1 MVIKLLFQYS
11 LRPKSSNGC
20 QTLKRCIEMLEHR
33 TSGCNTAQHSH
44 ESVACL
50 DMNHQGKIIHEP
62 ILPYT
67 MPEQQ
72 LDWCSITQM
81 ALTLHDK
88 TKSGMTLHHI
98 TQRDITSHY
107 ITLHGTRSHYK
118 IWHHMI
124 FHCMM
129 WYCKRESCKHLF
141 KRLKILTLPS
151 QYIFSVLVFIAEN
164 RDLFMFNRDIHS
176 FNTRKTTLIYTC
188 HLLI

>member
-33 TSGCNTAQHSH
+33 TSGCNTAQQSH
-44 ESVACL
+44 ECVACL
-50 DMNHQGKIIHEP
+50 DINHQGKKIHEP

-72 LDWCSITQM
+72 LGWYSTTHM

-88 TKSGMTLHHI
+88 TKWGMTLHHI
-98 TQRDITSHY
+98 TQRDITLHY
-107 ITLHGTRSHYK
+107 ISQCMVPDHI
-118 IWHHMI
+118 IWYDITI

-129 WYCKRESCKHLF
+129 WTTSCDTVSHGKTLHWTLLCNIIYAH
-141 KRLKILTLPS
+141 RKIQETAPLT
-151 QYIFSVLVFIAEN
+151 
-164 RDLFMFNRDIHS
+164 HS
-176 FNTRKTTLIYTC
+176 IIRFQAS
-188 HLLI
+188 LLLT